1 MELDLNGQIRHLEE
15 TQSELKRALELP
27 NRINSVV
34 ADIEGMMHHLA
45 RLKHNLK
52 HSADK
57 IEGNTDAKSKKALPT
72 PVKYQAELNGKLKPE
87 VVQRAKKLRYQGW
100 TLNKIAAKLGVSCSS
115 VSRYINRDD

>member
-1 MELDLNGQIRHLEE
+1 MELDLNGQIKNLEE
-15 TQSELKRALELP
+15 TQIELKRALELP
-27 NRINSVV
+27 TRINSVV

-52 HSADK
+52 HSVEK
-57 IEGNTDAKSKKALPT
+57 IEGNTGAESKNTLP
-72 PVKYQAELNGKLKPE
+72 VRYQAESSGKLKPE

-115 VSRYINRDD
+115 VSRYVNRAD